1 VGGDPS
7 PRQLAIIFKCE
18 VSIGKQPRN
27 SPIWW
32 RLRTAA
38 TVPVEMPF
46 TGEVLGYLPTADEHD
61 VELTVTRANSAN
73 PLGAGVVP

>member
-1 VGGDPS
+1 VRSFD
-7 PRQLAIIFKCE
+7 RETTAQLADLVAAPNK
-18 VSIGKQPRN
+18 S
-27 SPIWW
+27 
-32 RLRTAA
+32 A